1 MALKI
6 FTKILWVLFIF
17 GVAVLAIVLMLVGFN
32 IKHVATIYS
41 HVQLGKN
48 ELEQS
53 LTQAQASDFKSA
65 HDTASA
71 AVNDFNVAL
80 TETKA
85 IRLGPIG
92 YISIAAGYKNDA
104 EHLVQAGTSLAQA
117 MEDAT
122 LYAYNLGDVIKQ
134 NSTTTFSQLPLDERR
149 KILENIYN
157 SDTALGTVDQK
168 LGESLTNLQAIQSLS
183 WLGPLSVR
191 LEDLKT
197 KIAEGQSTIK
207 EASPL
212 TRLLPSLLGYPDTE
226 KYLLILQNSDEL
238 RPTGGFIGTFG
249 IIQTKDGD
257 FERFETHDIYHLD
270 IPVQD
275 KVLVTP
281 PTPLIQYLG
290 VNHWYMRDA
299 NWSPDWPTSAEKIL
313 WFYSKENAA
322 QAKPDP
328 ISDFNGVIAITPELI
343 TDLMKFTGPI
353 VIGKDT
359 YTSDNFVNLLQYKV
373 EKQFIQLG
381 IPDWQRKEVI
391 GDIAKQIKQ
400 KLLDTPLGRWPEMIR
415 LISDNVTRKNVL
427 LYSRDQNLQKL
438 IIDQGWGG
446 QVRQDWGDYLMVVDA
461 NMAALKTDAV
471 MDRQISY
478 KLEETST
485 GLKALVTLRYSH
497 NGHYDWKTSDYRTYT
512 RIYVPGG
519 SHLITADGFTQ
530 GNVDTGEEFGK
541 TWFGAF
547 IQIKP
552 GQIGQM
558 TFEYE
563 LPQAMADNLQK
574 YHNYRLTIQKQPGK
588 QVSRLAVDL
597 KFLNKIKSYSP
608 ANFYSEASSQ
618 QELQASGDLLID
630 RSYFVNF

>member
-53 LTQAQASDFKSA
+53 LTQAQSSDFKSA

-281 PTPLIQYLG
+281 PAPLIKYLG

-400 KLLDTPLGRWPEMIR
+400 KLLDNPLGRWPEMIR

-478 KLEETST
+478 TLEETSS